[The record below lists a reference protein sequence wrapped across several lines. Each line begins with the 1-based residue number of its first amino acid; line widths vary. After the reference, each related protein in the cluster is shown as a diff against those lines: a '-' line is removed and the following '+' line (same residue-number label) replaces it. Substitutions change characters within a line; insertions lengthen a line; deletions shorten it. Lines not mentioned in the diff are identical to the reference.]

1 MHIIRKQMRA
11 VLLLVLLSC
20 VPTATHAATPNCF
33 AETTYCI
40 DSTFAPFWQKQGGL
54 AVFGYP
60 IAPASTQII
69 AGIPIFAQYFERA
82 RLEIHVD
89 SAGGTQITLGRI
101 GAELRGQIEYQGAP
115 GDASCLFFAQTNQS
129 VCEPFRAMYLRY
141 GLESNGKRGWQFA
154 ENLALFGVPISA
166 PQRIS
171 MPDGEYVSQWFE
183 RAQMRYHVDTPT
195 VVTLGLIGV
204 ERLAQTNPPSTSA
217 TPITVAQPLTFTG
230 SGSFLSA
237 PIPLPRG
244 EITLTISKN
253 SNATVQ
259 LIDGRGRIQ
268 TVYNNFNLTNLT
280 PSIYNDTG
288 GDWYLV
294 ISGTKKYWQ
303 VSLAVST
310 VNQALAFQYGGTGTV
325 DSDTFTFDKTQTG
338 LYSVHYGGS
347 GYFLMQMRCNGKTT
361 TLVSMTNSG
370 DAVAVMSEV
379 PGTCR
384 WVIKS
389 NNGGFIIYRLKSI

>member
-1 MHIIRKQMRA
+1 MYNIQKLLRA
-11 VLLLVLLSC
+11 AMLLVLLAFS
-20 VPTATHAATPNCF
+20 PTSAHAATPNCF
-33 AETTYCI
+33 VETTYCI
-40 DSTFAPFWQKQGGL
+40 DGTFAQFWQKQGGL

-101 GAELRGQIEYQGAP
+101 GAELRGQIEYQGVP

-230 SGSFLSA
+230 STSFLSA

-294 ISGTKKYWQ
+294 ISATNRDWTVTMGT
-303 VSLAVST
+303 SAM
-310 VNQALAFQYGGTGTV
+310 NQSLAFQYGGTGTV
-325 DSDTFTFDKTQTG
+325 DSDTFTFDKTQMG

-361 TLVSMTNSG
+361 TLVSITNSG

-379 PGTCR
+379 PGICR
-384 WVIKS
+384 WVIKG
-389 NNGGFIIYRLKSI
+389 NGGFIIYRLKSI

>member
-1 MHIIRKQMRA
+1 
-11 VLLLVLLSC
+11 
-20 VPTATHAATPNCF
+20 
-33 AETTYCI
+33 
-40 DSTFAPFWQKQGGL
+40 
-54 AVFGYP
+54 VFGYP

-82 RLEIHVD
+82 RLEIQVD
-89 SAGGTQITLGRI
+89 SAGDTQITLGRI
-101 GAELRGQIEYQGAP
+101 GAELRGQIEYQGVP
-115 GDASCLFFAQTNQS
+115 SDASCLFFAQTNQS

-183 RAQMRYHVDTPT
+183 RAQMLYHVDTPT
-195 VVTLGLIGV
+195 MVTLGLIGV
-204 ERLAQTNPPSTSA
+204 ERLAQANPPSTSA
-217 TPITVAQPLTFTG
+217 TPITVAQPLTFAG
-230 SGSFLSA
+230 SDSFLSA

-244 EITLTISKN
+244 EITITISKN
-253 SNATVQ
+253 STATVQ

-294 ISGTKKYWQ
+294 ISGTNRDW
-303 VSLAVST
+303 T
-310 VNQALAFQYGGTGTV
+310 VTMGTSAINQSLAFQYGGTGTV

-361 TLVSMTNSG
+361 KLVSMTNSG

-389 NNGGFIIYRLKSI
+389 NNGGFIIYRLKSL